1 MRGWRGMEGMRSE
14 LPGGPVR
21 REAAKGIEIWSWG
34 WDQKQRTQCSH
45 RCNAGLGPWDPS
57 HMGKVLGQPDLDL
70 GVGTD
75 VGREEEEDNNSFQL
89 SGQEPPWEKF
99 LEG

>member
-1 MRGWRGMEGMRSE
+1 MRGWRGMEGK
-14 LPGGPVR
+14 R
-21 REAAKGIEIWSWG
+21 RVTRWACQEGSGQDFEIWSWG

-45 RCNAGLGPWDPS
+45 GCNTGLGPWDPS
-57 HMGKVLGQPDLDL
+57 HMGKVLGQSDLDL
-70 GVGTD
+70 GVGTE